1 MKRVIIVHGWVSN
14 PLDCW
19 FPWLRKELKK
29 RGFDVIVPLMP
40 SPLAPKIVPWVAR
53 LRRAVGTPDRNT
65 IFVGHS
71 IGCQT
76 ILRYLATLPPKT
88 RIGGLV
94 CVAGFFKLQNLETA
108 AERRIARPWTSTAS
122 RINTK
127 KIRRMT
133 PKVVGI
139 FSDND
144 PWVSLSNAR
153 DLKRRLGARVIVE
166 HGKGHFTLVEDGIT
180 RLPSALRAVLALART

>member
-29 RGFDVIVPLMP
+29 RGFDVVVPLMP
-40 SPLAPKIVPWVAR
+40 NPLVPKIKPWVVR

-65 IFVGHS
+65 FFIGHS

-88 RIGGLV
+88 RIGGIV

-108 AERRIARPWTSTAS
+108 AERRIARPWTATAG

-127 KIRRMT
+127 KIRRIA
-133 PKVVGI
+133 PKVVAI
-139 FSDND
+139 FSDD
-144 PWVSLSNAR
+144 DQWVSLDNSR
-153 DLKRRLGARVIVE
+153 EFKRRLGAHIIVE
-166 HGKGHFTLVEDGIT
+166 RHKGHFNLIDDGVR
-180 RLPSALRAVLALART
+180 RLPSALRAVLSQSR